1 MTTEL
6 GKIDQ
11 FCPSCNVHV
20 EATVLAQH
28 SYETAVLH
36 EDLFDPSERAYTEDL
51 FTFAACIRCN
61 RPLLVKQALSVVE
74 GMGIPASDSSR
85 VYPREVTMPE
95 AVPNAVA
102 KPYHE
107 AHRAYRVKIY
117 NACAAM
123 CRRTLEAVCGHYG
136 ESKGVL
142 SRRLDRLRQHGIID
156 KAMFDWTQ
164 ELRLSGNKGAHADP
178 EDVTETEAKDLLEF
192 AQALL
197 LYAFELPKRLQRAR
211 ERRVGSP

>member
-6 GKIDQ
+6 GKIDS

-20 EATVLAQH
+20 EATVLAHH
-28 SYETAVLH
+28 SYETGVLH

-61 RPLLVKQALSVVE
+61 RPLLVREARTLVE
-74 GMGIPASDSSR
+74 GLDLPASHPSR
-85 VYPREVTMPE
+85 VYPPEVTMPE
-95 AVPNAVA
+95 AVPVVVA
-102 KPYHE
+102 QPYRE
-107 AHRAYRVKIY
+107 AHQAYRVKIY

-123 CRRTLEAVCGHYG
+123 CRKTLEAVCGHYG

-142 SRRLDRLRQHGIID
+142 SRRLDRLLQRGVID
-156 KAMFDWTQ
+156 RAMFDWTQ

-178 EDVTETEAKDLLEF
+178 ENVTETEAKDLLEF

-197 LYAFELPKRLQRAR
+197 LYAFELPERLQRAR
-211 ERRVGSP
+211 KRRVCSP